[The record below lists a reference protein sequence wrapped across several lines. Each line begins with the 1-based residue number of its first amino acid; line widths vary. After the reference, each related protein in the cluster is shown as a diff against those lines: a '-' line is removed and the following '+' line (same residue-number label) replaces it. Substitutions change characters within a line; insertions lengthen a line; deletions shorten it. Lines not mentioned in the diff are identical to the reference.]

1 MALIK
6 APVYAVKPHVIRAEG
21 PVPMLEP
28 ADCAALLVAARRGRF
43 GEAPPEGSVWSVH
56 ASQNQQALAQAIAAD
71 DAGALGDVLSQLH
84 LGQVVK
90 GFDQA
95 GPETATL
102 DADPMQQNA
111 QGRRIYHALMRLG
124 TGLGVIRAW
133 NPEQAENF
141 PYLTEDTT
149 AEAVAAIRGAL
160 RLTGD
165 FPRTT
170 QGAWGIGT
178 EHGLLSYRQALTLG
192 YLREVDA
199 HLARTGRR
207 YGHIVEIGGGLGRMA
222 FNLARRAETPV
233 TVVDLPL
240 VGVMQ
245 SAFLTANGVPNTLWP
260 ERLETAPG
268 HVNLVSAFDT
278 RALGRLKAPLVLNF
292 DGLVEMTRDTQDGYF
307 DLIRRLGGDLLSINH
322 EAARMTGQG
331 IRQEWQLARITDWGL
346 TAQPRAVFLE
356 REGWIA
362 QSFLSRRGLL
372 RR

>member
-6 APVYAVKPHVIRAEG
+6 APVYSVKPRMIRAEG
-21 PVPMLEP
+21 PVPMLP
-28 ADCAALLVAARRGRF
+28 PSKVAALLDAARRGRV
-43 GEAPPEGSVWSVH
+43 GDTPPEGSVWSVH
-56 ASQNQQALAQAIAAD
+56 AHRNQQGLARAIEAQ
-71 DAGALGDVLSQLH
+71 DAEALGAVLSELH
-84 LGQVVK
+84 LGPVVK

-102 DADPMQQNA
+102 DADPMQRNA
-111 QGRRIYHALMRLG
+111 QGRRIYHTLMRLG
-124 TGLGVIRAW
+124 TGLGTVRAW

-141 PYLTEDTT
+141 PYLDEDAT
-149 AEAVAAIRGAL
+149 ADAVDAIREAL
-160 RLTGD
+160 RLAGD

-178 EHGLLSYRQALTLG
+178 AYGLLSYRQALTLG

-207 YGHIVEIGGGLGRMA
+207 YGHVVEIGGGLGRMA
-222 FNLARRAETPV
+222 FNLARRAEAPV

-260 ERLETAPG
+260 RELGASPG

-278 RALGRLKAPLVLNF
+278 AALERLEAPLVLNF
-292 DGLVEMTRDTQDGYF
+292 DGLVEMTRETQDGYF
-307 DLIRRLGGDLLSINH
+307 ELVRRLGGDLLSVNH

-331 IRQEWQLARITDWGL
+331 VRQEWRIGRIAEFGLA
-346 TAQPRAVFLE
+346 AQPRAAFLE
-356 REGWIA
+356 REGYIA
-362 QSFLSRRGLL
+362 QSFLARRDAP
-372 RR
+372 RA